1 MTPIAGTLSRRG
13 SLRTSGLAA
22 GGAIVVAAGGLGVR
36 AWAPGVF
43 GDLYA
48 GPAFEPW
55 RDWRRGRHQGSLGL
69 VSAAIL
75 ASNPHNS
82 QPWLFRVGERHVE
95 LFADPSRHLGT
106 IDPFRREMHLGLGCA
121 LENIAV
127 AARGLGYRP
136 HVALRPG
143 PAEDTLVARVDLTD
157 GAPDAGAHFRA
168 IAERHTSRAAYDRA
182 RPLPRATLD
191 ALGAQVT
198 SAHTRLV
205 LLDAGSAEGRLFA
218 KATVRATEQFVA
230 DAELSRDSYRWF
242 RHALADVNRHCDGVT
257 TLAAGLPEGIL
268 RLALSLPGRVIGDPG
283 RAWLA
288 ATRARRRC
296 SASSRCGTRPT
307 SFSASRPDDS
317 GSAFT
322 SRRLATASRC
332 SRSTSSW
339 NSRSATASWVA
350 RGRRPRTS
358 RAWWAMIDSRV
369 CSAFGA
375 ATRQRPR
382 RPRRDAACAQ
392 WCRPS
397 GDGRSH
403 RRVEGPWAP
412 ARGMIA
418 VCDAAFTMWD

>member
-257 TLAAGLPEGIL
+257 TLAASLPEGIL

-283 RAWLA
+283 RHCRTAPMFGLIAVRNPADVVQRLEAGRLWQRLHLEAISDGLA
-288 ATRARRRC
+288 MQPLNQLMELAERDRVLGRSGEAAPDLARMVGDDRFQ
-296 SASSRCGTRPT
+296 SVFGFRCGYTTTP
-307 SFSASRPDDS
+307 APP
-317 GSAFT
+317 A
-322 SRRLATASRC
+322 
-332 SRSTSSW
+332 
-339 NSRSATASWVA
+339 
-350 RGRRPRTS
+350 
-358 RAWWAMIDSRV
+358 
-369 CSAFGA
+369 
-375 ATRQRPR
+375 PR
-382 RPRRDAACAQ
+382 RSVR
-392 WCRPS
+392 
-397 GDGRSH
+397 
-403 RRVEGPWAP
+403 
-412 ARGMIA
+412 A
-418 VCDAAFTMWD
+418 VVQT